1 MQRQTQKGD
10 MMSEFLEADVSK
22 RSIKHQPSETA
33 LATATMRAL
42 AVHDEREE
50 IRGSDYLAEIFLTE
64 DRGTT
69 LKDPKVRQWV
79 MKNKITP
86 GAYEFMIARTAFF
99 DYVVRDA
106 LLQNIPQI
114 VLLGAGYD
122 SRPLRFKAL
131 VKETRMFE
139 LDAQPTQLRKKGVL
153 EQAGIPMPNHLT
165 FVPIDFNRD
174 NLKDVLPAAGF
185 SRDQRALFV
194 WEGVTYYLSAKVVD
208 DTLGVIRTISPAGSS
223 ICFDYASLSTEAL
236 AEEAAKKLKEHMKSR
251 FPAEPTKFGIPQGK
265 VGAFLS
271 ERGYV
276 IVEHLSPSE
285 MEARYL
291 TLRDGSTVGK
301 VPALFSFVHAALT
314 R

>member
-1 MQRQTQKGD
+1 MQHQTQKGD

-64 DRGTT
+64 DRRTT

-122 SRPLRFKAL
+122 SRPLRFKEL
-131 VKETRMFE
+131 VKETKMFE

-208 DTLGVIRTISPAGSS
+208 DTLGVIRTMSPAGSS
-223 ICFDYASLSTEAL
+223 ICFDYACLSTEAL
-236 AEEAAKKLKEHMKSR
+236 AEEGVKKLRELMKSNH
-251 FPAEPTKFGIPQGK
+251 PAEPTKFGILQGK
-265 VGAFLS
+265 VGAFLA